1 MKDTQLFESVE
12 RELNRQRNNIEL
24 IASENFVSEEVLQL
38 AGSVLTNKYA
48 EGYPAKRY
56 YGGCQFVDEVEELAR
71 QRICEIYGACRTCFS
86 YKSMG
91 QNMLMFNHIVGH
103 KLILQFI

>member
-24 IASENFVSEEVLQL
+24 IASENFVSEEVLH
-38 AGSVLTNKYA
+38 
-48 EGYPAKRY
+48 
-56 YGGCQFVDEVEELAR
+56 QFLQINMLKDIQQKDIMGDVNLLMKLKNLQDKEFVK
-71 QRICEIYGACRTCFS
+71 F
-86 YKSMG
+86 MG

>member
-38 AGSVLTNKYA
+38 AQLLQINMLKDIQQKDIMGDVNLLMKLKNLQDK
-48 EGYPAKRY
+48 E
-56 YGGCQFVDEVEELAR
+56 FV
-71 QRICEIYGACRTCFS
+71 
-86 YKSMG
+86 KSMG

>member
-38 AGSVLTNKYA
+38 AGSVLQINMLKDIQQKDIMGDVNLLMKLKNLQDK
-48 EGYPAKRY
+48 E
-56 YGGCQFVDEVEELAR
+56 FV
-71 QRICEIYGACRTCFS
+71 
-86 YKSMG
+86 KSMG
-91 QNMLMFNHIVGH
+91 QNMLMFSHIVGH
-103 KLILQFI
+103 KQILQFI